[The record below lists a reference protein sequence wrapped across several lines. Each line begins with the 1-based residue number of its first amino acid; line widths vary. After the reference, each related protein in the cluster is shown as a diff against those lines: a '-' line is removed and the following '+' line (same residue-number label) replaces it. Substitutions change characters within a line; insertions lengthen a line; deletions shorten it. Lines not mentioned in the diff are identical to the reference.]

1 MVWLIFLGLLPKNTF
16 GEPSMAF
23 LMSRLVKLFWKQCV
37 NPVIGFEAHLFLAC
51 IVHEGI
57 GRVISRHT
65 RAKEKQ
71 TWLPLFVKFAPRSLQ
86 TLMTALIEKC
96 LFEERKFLEVQECC
110 FHSLIF
116 SGLPSLFSFIPW
128 FCFFFFPL
136 FSPLWGS
143 PLTQGKRLRR
153 AGFLQP
159 ASAP

>member
-65 RAKEKQ
+65 RVKGKTNLAATFREICPEVPADANDCFNWKVSFWGAKISWS
-71 TWLPLFVKFAPRSLQ
+71 TRMLFSFFDLLWPALSL
-86 TLMTALIEKC
+86 
-96 LFEERKFLEVQECC
+96 F

-116 SGLPSLFSFIPW
+116 
-128 FCFFFFPL
+128 FFFFPL

-143 PLTQGKRLRR
+143 PLMQSKRLRR